1 MRRKTADL
9 IWIILSSCG
18 ACLVF
23 FWVARVIQPSY
34 TVKAAVRLLLFL
46 GVPLVFWTLRRR
58 LSLGGILRHLLPRR
72 NHLKQLGLILI
83 AGSALILLANWLVDP
98 LCRFFGVES
107 IVAEIS
113 SRSQT
118 TRERM
123 IKAMIFIPLVNAC
136 GEELFFRF
144 FCALELDTLGY
155 RRLALIFPAALF
167 SLYHL
172 AIFRSWFGP
181 GLLILVLGGL
191 FLGGLILGLVVRRDR
206 HICGVWLLHGLVN
219 IAVLSVCLQFFK

>member
-9 IWIILSSCG
+9 IWIILLSCC

-34 TVKAAVRLLLFL
+34 PVKATIRLLLFL
-46 GVPLVFWTLRRR
+46 GAPLVFWILRRR
-58 LSLGGILRHLLPRR
+58 LSLGEILRRLLPRR
-72 NHLKQLGLILI
+72 NQLKQLGLILI
-83 AGSALILLANWLVDP
+83 AGAALILLANWLVDP
-98 LCRFFGVES
+98 LCRLFGVES

-118 TRERM
+118 NQERM

-144 FCALELDTLGY
+144 FCVLELDTLGY
-155 RRLALIFPAALF
+155 QRLALIFPAVLF

-172 AIFRSWFGP
+172 AIIRSWFSP
-181 GLLILVLGGL
+181 ALLILVLGGL
-191 FLGGLILGLVVRRDR
+191 FLSGLVLGLLVRRDR

-219 IAVLSVCLQFFK
+219 IAALSVSLRFF